1 MYAAKSPMLQHRAG
15 RLVECPYCGDTT
27 WQSFPIESYVCGAC
41 DQPFSVGHP
50 LLRQCGEA
58 LYGARW
64 QTALADALHVNDRT
78 VRAWLTGRQQP
89 RPAVWDAVWDLLYA
103 RWGEIEAAMVALNER
118 EAKGGL

>member
-1 MYAAKSPMLQHRAG
+1 MVSVDIIVLGLCPDLRRLRNPVAPATSHSPRTGMPDR
-15 RLVECPYCGDTT
+15 T
-27 WQSFPIESYVCGAC
+27 
-41 DQPFSVGHP
+41 
-50 LLRQCGEA
+50 LLSQCGEA

-118 EAKGGL
+118 DTV